1 MPTGEG
7 PTAEQEFKGCGSLAS
22 GCAALWSLT
31 CFRDNL
37 CSRDGQAW
45 AQGPQIPKWSSCVP
59 RNGAQSQPQEVRAG
73 THASTASL
81 IHHSQSHPM
90 TTRVLP
96 SLLTSCHLEANALH
110 PNAGG
115 FNFPLLQ
122 LPLPLCSTGRTATPL
137 PRQLPRL
144 LRHVTLDNYQVLEAC
159 TKSPAAGDT
168 VTSSCTFPRVLYLTA
183 SIYFQCR
190 QTVPNQWHYPTGGC
204 WGHVDVV
211 QTPTQALCATLS
223 PLLTFGLLE
232 HGRVQLFAKPST
244 QHTYVLCFPNSL
256 LEIHTLLHSTTLLR
270 TR

>member
-1 MPTGEG
+1 M
-7 PTAEQEFKGCGSLAS
+7 
-22 GCAALWSLT
+22 
-31 CFRDNL
+31 
-37 CSRDGQAW
+37 
-45 AQGPQIPKWSSCVP
+45 P
-59 RNGAQSQPQEVRAG
+59 RNGAQSQPQKVRAG
-73 THASTASL
+73 THVSTASL

-204 WGHVDVV
+204 WGHVDMV
-211 QTPTQALCATLS
+211 QTPTQAPCVLLSALC
-223 PLLTFGLLE
+223 
-232 HGRVQLFAKPST
+232 
-244 QHTYVLCFPNSL
+244 SL
-256 LEIHTLLHSTTLLR
+256 LGFSSTAEFSFSPSQAHSTHMFFVFLTPFWKFTHFCTAQRCSAHVNHQDWQWPHWENKHHILECR
-270 TR
+270 